1 MAGRGAGRTLFLAA
15 ALGGVAAP
23 ALALPADFK
32 AKADAYVESA
42 WPADG
47 PGASVI
53 VVEKGKTVYVRG
65 RGLADVEA
73 RTPIT
78 PDTVFRLGSITKQF
92 SAAVILQLVDEGKLS
107 LDDPISKF
115 IPDYPKPGASATV
128 RQLLNH
134 TVGVQSYTGI
144 PGFMASDEKVGRAYT
159 TAEMIALFRDMPM
172 ISAPGERHQY
182 NNSGYVLVGAVIEAV
197 TGKPWHRAVEERI
210 ARPLRLATIRYGIEE
225 AATPRMA
232 KGYSLADD
240 RVKPARILHM
250 SVPHAAG
257 ALLGNVRDL
266 GKWGYALHHGKV
278 VGPARYAEMVAPTI
292 LPGGESVPYGF
303 GLGRAKV
310 RGSDGIGHG
319 GGIFGFSTDSVYL
332 SDRDIFVAVLTNSD
346 QPATYP
352 GIAVQRLAAL
362 AAGDPYPEFE
372 TAAADPASVEP
383 VLGLYKVE
391 GDDADRL
398 FHVRD
403 GKYYTR
409 RKGGSDQEVF
419 PAGGDRFHYGRNSL
433 TWFELKRA
441 PDGTHVME
449 MHQNGAHAAEKAVR
463 SGPVPPRP
471 ALASVPL
478 ATLRNYVGTYQAQGG
493 GRGVVALGG
502 DRLTFK
508 LGNQPVT
515 ALLPLSATEFEIEG
529 IDAKLVFE
537 AAEGPAAKVIVHQ
550 GGREMVATR
559 VP

>member
-1 MAGRGAGRTLFLAA
+1 MSGRGAVRTFILAA
-15 ALGGVAAP
+15 ALAGSAAP
-23 ALALPADFK
+23 ALAVPADFK
-32 AKADAYVESA
+32 ARADAYVESA

-53 VVEKGKTVYVRG
+53 VVEKGKTVYARG

-73 RTPIT
+73 KTPIT

-92 SAAVILQLVDEGKLS
+92 SAAVILQLAEEGKLS
-107 LDDPISKF
+107 LDDPLSKF
-115 IPDYPKPGASATV
+115 IPDYPGDGARATV

-159 TAEMIALFRDMPM
+159 TAEMIALFKDMPM
-172 ISAPGERHQY
+172 VSPPGAKHQY

-197 TGKPWHRAVEERI
+197 TGKPWHQAVEERI
-210 ARPLRLATIRYGIEE
+210 ARPLKLATIRYGENE
-225 AATPRMA
+225 ASTPKMA
-232 KGYSLADD
+232 RGYSLADD
-240 RVKPARILHM
+240 KVKPARILHM

-257 ALLGNVRDL
+257 ALIGNVRDL
-266 GKWGYALHHGKV
+266 ARWGHALHHGKV
-278 VGPARYAEMVAPTI
+278 VAPARYAQMIAPTV
-292 LPGGESVPYGF
+292 LPGGETVPYGF
-303 GLGRAKV
+303 GLGREKV
-310 RGSDGIGHG
+310 REIEGIAHS
-319 GGIFGFSTDSVYL
+319 GGIFGFATDSIYL
-332 SDRDIFVAVLTNSD
+332 PDKDIFIAVLTNSD
-346 QPATYP
+346 QPATRP
-352 GIAVQRLAAL
+352 GFAMHRLAAL
-362 AAGDPYPEFE
+362 AVGDPYPEFE
-372 TAAADPASVEP
+372 TVSVDPASVEP
-383 VLGLYKVE
+383 ILGLYKVE
-391 GDDADRL
+391 GDEAHRL
-398 FHVRD
+398 FHVRG
-403 GKYYTR
+403 GKFYTR

-441 PDGTHVME
+441 PDGAHVME

-502 DRLTFK
+502 DRLSFK

-515 ALLPLSATEFEIEG
+515 TLLPLSATEFEIEG
-529 IDAKLVFE
+529 VDAKLVFE

-550 GGREMVATR
+550 GGREMFATR